1 MTFLSAMRHAF
12 GLSIPRPE
20 GRAARELAKARMELL
35 TGLDSLD
42 HARASVSFAR
52 AKITRLEAFLSA
64 SAERDYPEHQQP
76 VSPPAGYTDRT
87 AVNFLAQR

>member
-1 MTFLSAMRHAF
+1 MTFLSAVRQAF

-35 TGLDSLD
+35 TGLDNLD

-52 AKITRLEAFLSA
+52 AKITRLEAFLK
-64 SAERDYPEHQQP
+64 EQRDYPEHQAP
-76 VSPPAGYTDRT
+76 ASPPAGYTDRT

>member
-1 MTFLSAMRHAF
+1 MTFLSAVRQAF

-20 GRAARELAKARMELL
+20 ARAARELAKARMELL

-52 AKITRLEAFLSA
+52 AKIARLEAFLRE
-64 SAERDYPEHQQP
+64 ERVYLEHQPP
-76 VSPPAGYTDRT
+76 VSPPAGYTD
-87 AVNFLAQR
+87 

>member
-1 MTFLSAMRHAF
+1 MTFLPAVRQAF

-20 GRAARELAKARMELL
+20 ARAARELAKARMELL

-52 AKITRLEAFLSA
+52 AKITRLEAFLRE
-64 SAERDYPEHQQP
+64 ERAYPEHTPSGSPAAPQP
-76 VSPPAGYTDRT
+76 
-87 AVNFLAQR
+87 